1 VVLSVPATTYE
12 LGLFDCVTLA
22 ALLAVQA
29 ERLAVT
35 PTPRM
40 TLAAM
45 ARLRERGVIEVP
57 WPAAR
62 WECAPDAHVAP
73 IEQLQW
79 RLVWPRYDAA
89 QLPHALEDYF
99 QKVALDPLSADA
111 LAALWGALSAAEAER
126 FFEHQLYKH
135 RFDGEW
141 AGDLAFVHRD
151 LGSCLSIAQ
160 WRYCAWAA
168 VRQGAAK
175 IQRDPHLSPAA
186 VRETVYRELA
196 RRAGRLA
203 QGDWAGCALPP
214 FEPRPQNAAGC
225 LFVET
230 LAHIGMEFWTQTP
243 HLNPMR
249 WMTEPHG

>member
-1 VVLSVPATTYE
+1 MLSVPATTYE
-12 LGLFDCVTLA
+12 LGLSDCVTLA

-29 ERLAVT
+29 ARLAVT

-79 RLVWPRYDAA
+79 RLVWPRYDTA
-89 QLPHALEDYF
+89 QLPHALEEYF
-99 QKVALDPLSADA
+99 QEIALDPLSAEA
-111 LAALWGALSAAEAER
+111 LATLWGALAAAEAER
-126 FFEHQLYKH
+126 FFEHQLHKH
-135 RFDGEW
+135 RLDGEW
-141 AGDLAFVHRD
+141 AIDLAFVHRE
-151 LGSCLSIAQ
+151 LGGCLSIAQ

-168 VRQGAAK
+168 VRQGAANV
-175 IQRDPHLSPAA
+175 QRDPHLSPPA
-186 VRETVYRELA
+186 VRETVYRELN
-196 RRAGRLA
+196 RRAIRLA

-214 FEPRPQNAAGC
+214 FDPRPQNAAGC
-225 LFVET
+225 LFVGT
-230 LAHIGMEFWTQTP
+230 LAHIGMEFWTQKP
-243 HLNPMR
+243 HLNPIR
-249 WMTEPHG
+249 WAT